1 VRSWLGLWAAA
12 GGELWLVPA
21 GRGEDIGVWAVVEGK
36 WVLPAAEGK
45 KIDEER
51 NEVVGLFGLGLL
63 AEGDDEE
70 DGLKWMKGEDDREEK
85 LSSRGRRKG

>member
-1 VRSWLGLWAAA
+1 LCRLG
-12 GGELWLVPA
+12 EE
-21 GRGEDIGVWAVVEGK
+21 RISGVWAVVEGK